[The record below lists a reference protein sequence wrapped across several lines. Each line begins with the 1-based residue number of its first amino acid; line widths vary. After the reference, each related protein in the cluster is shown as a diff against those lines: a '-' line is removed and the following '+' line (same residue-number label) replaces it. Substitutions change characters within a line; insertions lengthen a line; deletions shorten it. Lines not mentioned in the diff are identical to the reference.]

1 VSARLLRAFRIWL
14 AATEVEVFSKALSSL
29 ISSASFG
36 RLGFATAGGGE
47 GITSGERFLG
57 GRRVAKYR
65 MLMKGCF
72 DNGLEFKSV
81 WEIGQD
87 KVDLIVWGSSGN

>member
-47 GITSGERFLG
+47 GITSGERGSWEVEEL
-57 GRRVAKYR
+57 RNT
-65 MLMKGCF
+65 GC
-72 DNGLEFKSV
+72 S
-81 WEIGQD
+81 
-87 KVDLIVWGSSGN
+87 